1 MVNNQHQPRKRFG
14 QHFLHDQ
21 ATIERIL
28 AAINAQPGQNIIE
41 IGPGKGALTIPLL
54 TRVGEMNVVE
64 LDRDLASYLM
74 MRCQEHGILHIHSA
88 DALKFDFSQFSMTD
102 LRVVGNL
109 PYNISTPFLFHL
121 LDYTDHI
128 KDMLFML
135 QREVVDRICAIPCSR
150 NYGRLS
156 IMLQYYYEVDQLF
169 TIGPEVFSPPP
180 RVDSAM
186 IKLKPWSVPQYEQTD
201 RLIFS
206 QIVKAAFAQRR
217 KTLRNALKGI
227 VSATLL
233 SDLKIAPSTR
243 AEALPIETFVSL
255 VNLYCA
261 YKNQ

>member
-1 MVNNQHQPRKRFG
+1 MVNNKHQPRKRFG
-14 QHFLHDQ
+14 QHFLRDQ
-21 ATIERIL
+21 ATIERII
-28 AAINAQPGQNIIE
+28 AAINAQPGENIIE

-54 TRVGEMNVVE
+54 IHVGEINVVE

-74 MRCQEHGILHIHSA
+74 MRCREFGTLHIHSA
-88 DALKFDFSQFSMTD
+88 DALKFDFSLFSMTA
-102 LRVVGNL
+102 LRIVGNL

-121 LDYTDHI
+121 LGYTEHI

-135 QREVVDRICAIPCSR
+135 QKEVVDRICATPGNR

-156 IMLQYYYEVDQLF
+156 IMLQYHYEVEQLF

-186 IKLKPWSVPQYEQTD
+186 IKLKPWSVPQYKKTD
-201 RLIFS
+201 SVIFS
-206 QIVKAAFAQRR
+206 KIVKAAFAQRR

-227 VSATLL
+227 VPSTLL

-243 AEALPIETFVSL
+243 AETLPIETFVSL
-255 VNLYCA
+255 ANMYCA
-261 YKNQ
+261 NKNQ